1 MKNFFEFVSPI
12 GTLYIGEEDGF
23 VIDISFEKP
32 IGERRKTNVISKTIT
47 EIEEYFNH
55 KRTDFDIPIKLR
67 GTKFQ
72 KEVYEYVSKISYG
85 NRVSYSEVAKGIG
98 SISRARA
105 VGNALNKNPILILI
119 PCHRII
125 KKSGEVGGFK
135 IGLDNKNFLLNLER
149 ENYVKK
155 I

>member
-32 IGERRKTNVISKTIT
+32 IGERRKTDVISKTIA

-72 KEVYEYVSKISYG
+72 KEVYEYVRKISYG

-98 SISRARA
+98 SNSRARA

-119 PCHRII
+119 PCHRVI

>member
-12 GTLYIGEEDGF
+12 GTLYSGEEDGF

-32 IGERRKTNVISKTIT
+32 IGERRKTDVISKTIT

-72 KEVYEYVSKISYG
+72 KEVYEYVRKISYG

-98 SISRARA
+98 IFSGARA

-119 PCHRII
+119 PCHRVI

>member
-32 IGERRKTNVISKTIT
+32 IGERRKTDVISKTIT

-55 KRTDFDIPIKLR
+55 KRIDFDIPIKLR

-72 KEVYEYVSKISYG
+72 KEVYEYVRKISYG

-98 SISRARA
+98 SFSRARA

-119 PCHRII
+119 PCHRVI

>member
-32 IGERRKTNVISKTIT
+32 IGERRKTDVISKTIA

-72 KEVYEYVSKISYG
+72 KEVYEYVRKISYG

-119 PCHRII
+119 PCHRVI

>member
-32 IGERRKTNVISKTIT
+32 IGERRKTDVISKTIT

-119 PCHRII
+119 PCHRVI